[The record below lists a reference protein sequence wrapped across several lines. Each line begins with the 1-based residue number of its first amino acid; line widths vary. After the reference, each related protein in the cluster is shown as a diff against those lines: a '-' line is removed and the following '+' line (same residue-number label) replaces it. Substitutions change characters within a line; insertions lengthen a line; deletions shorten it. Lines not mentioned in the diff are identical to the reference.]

1 MERLAYTPGS
11 AKTLAAHHGAE
22 QSYKSQSTGL
32 TQKTRQR
39 LYSVYG
45 IRHGAAALGIPGWSL
60 ESTTSIFFYAEINFF
75 LYIKPPSAQRIQEAA
90 STQKALQ
97 ALEKSTEKIEDAQLL
112 ADFNRAESSERA
124 FRQLI
129 GKYQQRVYL
138 LVRKMVID
146 HDDADDVVQEVF
158 IKVWKNI
165 HEFEGGSQLFT
176 WIYRIATNECLRFL
190 ARKKKKRF
198 WISMNDV
205 STELATK
212 IDTAPHIGGSE
223 VQRKLQKA
231 LLRLPDKQRLVFNL
245 KYYEDLRYDEMA
257 EITGTSVGGL
267 KASYHHAVKKI
278 QKNLKMQ
285 IDESV

>member
-1 MERLAYTPGS
+1 M
-11 AKTLAAHHGAE
+11 
-22 QSYKSQSTGL
+22 Q
-32 TQKTRQR
+32 
-39 LYSVYG
+39 V
-45 IRHGAAALGIPGWSL
+45 
-60 ESTTSIFFYAEINFF
+60 
-75 LYIKPPSAQRIQEAA
+75 
-90 STQKALQ
+90 
-97 ALEKSTEKIEDAQLL
+97 LEKSTEKIEDDQLL
-112 ADFNRAESSERA
+112 ADFNRTESSERA

-165 HEFEGGSQLFT
+165 HKFEGGSQLFT

-190 ARKKKKRF
+190 ERKKKKRF

-212 IDTAPHIGGSE
+212 IDTAPHISGNE

-245 KYYEDLRYDEMA
+245 KYFEELRYDEMA

-278 QKNLKMQ
+278 QEDLKMQ